1 MYKVTF
7 SLYQM
12 LIILILFIV
21 CLFDKEITQKK
32 RLYPQVARDYF
43 LFHLVD
49 RKQTTF

>member
-7 SLYQM
+7 SLYQL

-21 CLFDKEITQKK
+21 YLFDKEITKK
-32 RLYPQVARDYF
+32 RLYLLVARDYF